1 MLQTSFSLG
10 ELFALSR
17 ADPTDSQLDYGF
29 LMCLLR
35 FHTAWT
41 QSGRSRQAVTAK
53 SGHQGWLESGP
64 KDYALSPIIAGQTVT
79 TILPIC

>member
-1 MLQTSFSLG
+1 MVRKARSARQIYLVQSALG
-10 ELFALSR
+10 PE
-17 ADPTDSQLDYGF
+17 ADATNGSNWPKAACGGSP
-29 LMCLLR
+29 
-35 FHTAWT
+35 
-41 QSGRSRQAVTAK
+41 QSAK

>member
-1 MLQTSFSLG
+1 MGQVLHEQEVTHSKPKAAG
-10 ELFALSR
+10 NN
-17 ADPTDSQLDYGF
+17 
-29 LMCLLR
+29 
-35 FHTAWT
+35 
-41 QSGRSRQAVTAK
+41 RQKPAK

>member
-1 MLQTSFSLG
+1 MD
-10 ELFALSR
+10 FAN
-17 ADPTDSQLDYGF
+17 LD
-29 LMCLLR
+29 
-35 FHTAWT
+35 W
-41 QSGRSRQAVTAK
+41 QKTAK